1 MRYNRKLV
9 AAYKRLLPNW
19 AEHILAECEG
29 ATSIMDIGCG
39 PNSVIQFSPCKFRMG
54 IDIYQPYLDAAFLKH
69 THDIYVQGDITK
81 LAAKPK
87 NPKSFDVVLASE
99 VLEHLDKHDGL
110 ALLARMEQWAIHKVI
125 IKVPNGYIAQP
136 AFDGNQYQA
145 HRSAWYEDELKEL
158 GYTVTGMSGWKP
170 LRGTRGAARIWP
182 YFIGDRISDMTQP
195 LVLHRP
201 RFAFQLFG
209 VKHIS

>member
-29 ATSIMDIGCG
+29 ATSILDIGCG
-39 PNSVIQFSPCKFRMG
+39 PNSVIQFSPCRFRMG
-54 IDIYQPYLDAAFLKH
+54 VETYRPYIDTALRNT
-69 THDIYVQGDITK
+69 THDIFINDDVLN
-81 LAAKPK
+81 LAYRIQPH
-87 NPKSFDVVLASE
+87 SYDVVLASE
-99 VLEHLDKHDGL
+99 VLEHLNDQDGL
-110 ALLARMEQWAIHKVI
+110 RLLVLMEYWAKHKVI
-125 IKVPNGYIAQP
+125 IKVPNGYLPQSS
-136 AFDGNQYQA
+136 FDGNPYQE
-145 HRSAWYEDELKEL
+145 HKSAWTQYKLETY